1 MHSQAAMGGRLS
13 WGVGLAV
20 GMGVTTAVGV
30 WAWKALHGRV
40 FKWEEVGILDQLV
53 IYPLKSAR
61 GVSVPSATAR
71 RHGLAKD
78 HLQDRSFMVI
88 REDGSFISGRHAG
101 SLMTVSVT
109 LEAHDQLTLHA
120 PDGSDIQVDLDG
132 VTRKAAVVEARM
144 WGKDVKGID
153 CGDEVA
159 EWLTRILFDGET
171 KVRLLYKGNVME
183 DRPAN
188 SPQYFTFPQ
197 FQKTDR
203 MYYADTCAYLV
214 ATAPSLQDLNARLQ
228 EPVPM
233 SCFRPNLVIECDTPF
248 DEDDWA
254 FLKIGEVV
262 MRRLKP
268 CERGVRKVVMS
279 KRKSVKG
286 GVIKRGMRKMMIMR
300 KRRHAYDGVL
310 RKLRNHEEG
319 GVIRKRRHEV
329 GEVMRKY
336 RVPKEPEK
344 LAKLWK
350 NKPIFGVNMA
360 TESTGELCKG
370 DIVYVARLSA
380 HPWFRSA

>member
-1 MHSQAAMGGRLS
+1 
-13 WGVGLAV
+13 
-20 GMGVTTAVGV
+20 
-30 WAWKALHGRV
+30 
-40 FKWEEVGILDQLV
+40 
-53 IYPLKSAR
+53 
-61 GVSVPSATAR
+61 
-71 RHGLAKD
+71 
-78 HLQDRSFMVI
+78 MVI

-268 CERGVRKVVMS
+268 CER
-279 KRKSVKG
+279 
-286 GVIKRGMRKMMIMR
+286 
-300 KRRHAYDGVL
+300 
-310 RKLRNHEEG
+310 
-319 GVIRKRRHEV
+319 
-329 GEVMRKY
+329 
-336 RVPKEPEK
+336 
-344 LAKLWK
+344 
-350 NKPIFGVNMA
+350 
-360 TESTGELCKG
+360 
-370 DIVYVARLSA
+370 
-380 HPWFRSA
+380 